1 MSLRITLFALLALAF
16 PLAHAQ
22 VQLVQDTHYA
32 LVDPPQQ
39 PQTQG
44 KVEVLEFFSHSC
56 PYCYHLNA
64 QLDEWEKN
72 LSKDAVLIRVPI
84 SLGRREWGQ
93 QVRAYY
99 ALDQLGQAK
108 RLNAV
113 LFDSIHEKGERLF
126 DLDALAAWAARNGV
140 DEARFREAFNSDEV
154 TAKASRADQMA
165 REYRI
170 RGVPS
175 LIVAGKYRALG
186 SNFTEMLSITSQ
198 LVERAAKE

>member
-16 PLAHAQ
+16 PLAQA
-22 VQLVQDTHYA
+22 QLVQDTHYA

-64 QLDEWEKN
+64 QLDEWEQS

-99 ALDQLGQAK
+99 ALDQLGQAR

-113 LFDSIHEKGERLF
+113 LFDAIHEKGERLF
-126 DLDALAAWAARNGV
+126 DLDALASWAARNGV
-140 DEARFREAFNSDEV
+140 DEARFREAFNSEEV
-154 TAKASRADQMA
+154 TAKASRAEQLS
-165 REYRI
+165 REYRV

-175 LIVAGKYRALG
+175 LVVAGKYRALG
-186 SNFTEMLSITSQ
+186 SNFPEMLTITTQ
-198 LVERAAKE
+198 LIERAAKE